1 MATFIVIILSAI
13 ILLSVIIITS
23 KSISKGIE
31 ARRDL
36 NFKKDKNTTEE
47 NLAEEKKDNKVSEE
61 LIKLAELHSKGI
73 INDDEFEKAKEK
85 ILD

>member
-1 MATFIVIILSAI
+1 MRKKLSKLPTHRQLKVGE
-13 ILLSVIIITS
+13 LL
-23 KSISKGIE
+23 
-31 ARRDL
+31 RH
-36 NFKKDKNTTEE
+36 
-47 NLAEEKKDNKVSEE
+47 KVSEE

>member
-1 MATFIVIILSAI
+1 MAQKIRKAS
-13 ILLSVIIITS
+13 
-23 KSISKGIE
+23 
-31 ARRDL
+31 
-36 NFKKDKNTTEE
+36 FKKDKNTTEE